1 MTLSATAV
9 RSTGLAFD
17 GARCS
22 VERPGGFGQ
31 GDAVLA
37 GQDFWISPCLCRCP
51 AGGGEFR
58 Q

>member
-1 MTLSATAV
+1 MALSATAV

-17 GARCS
+17 GERCG

-31 GDAVLA
+31 GDAALA
-37 GQDFWISPCLCRCP
+37 GQAFWIVHCLCRCP
-51 AGGGEFR
+51 ARGGKFR